1 MALDSGTAF
10 AIAWRVVPM
19 LPEPLVRALFDLGAR
34 VAWQREG
41 AGVRQLEKNLARVRP
56 EATDAELRRLSR
68 DGMRSYMRYYA
79 ELFMLKGMPSDE
91 MDVRVQPI
99 IPDRMRADLETG
111 SVVVALGHIGN
122 WDMAGAWASQNVTTV
137 VTVAERLK
145 PERLFQDFVSLRE
158 SWGSQII
165 PLEKGGNVFRELVR
179 RARAGNRIVA
189 LLADR
194 DLTHS
199 GVEVDLLGQPA
210 RLAVGPAA
218 LALATKRPLYFAA
231 IRSERIPQLHGPRK
245 WGIVLEFIGPVEP
258 PPPGDDA
265 IRLYTQ
271 RWADLLTAHIR
282 QYPESWHMLQKVFT
296 ADLDPRRLARTD
308 GPS

>member
-1 MALDSGTAF
+1 MALDSGAAF
-10 AIAWRVVPM
+10 AVAWRVVP
-19 LPEPLVRALFDLGAR
+19 LVPEPVVRAVFDAGAR
-34 VAWQREG
+34 VAWRRGG

-79 ELFMLKGMPSDE
+79 ELFMQKGMPSDE
-91 MDVRVQPI
+91 LDARVRAHV
-99 IPDRMRADLETG
+99 PDRMRADLETG

-122 WDMAGAWASQNVTTV
+122 WDMAGAWTSQNVVTV

-145 PERLFQDFVSLRE
+145 PERLFQDFLELRE
-158 SWGSQII
+158 RGGSEII
-165 PLEKGGNVFRELVR
+165 PLEKGGNVFRELLR
-179 RARAGNRIVA
+179 RARSGRRIIA

-199 GVEVDLLGQPA
+199 GIEVDLLGSPA

-231 IRSERIPQLHGPRK
+231 IRSDRIEQRHGPRK
-245 WGIVLEFIGPVEP
+245 WGIDLEFIGPIEP

-265 IRLYTQ
+265 VREYTQ
-271 RWADLLTAHIR
+271 RWADHLTDHIR
-282 QYPESWHMLQKVFT
+282 AHPTSWHMLQKVFT
-296 ADLDPRRLARTD
+296 ADLDPRRLAKTELR
-308 GPS
+308 S